1 MYLTSAQHDQLRT
14 LIMGFEIPYRSYIA
28 EVILDTYHDKCSF
41 STALTNAQLSDCQP
55 VLNNTIKN
63 QIIKAQKNPDKLFD
77 ALQFANNSFT
87 TKSVAG
93 SADVPMLGELNV
105 LTYVFQQNFSCLV
118 NIFPC
123 FSDFFSLARKYS
135 YVRNKL
141 NHPLCKILEDT
152 DMIPVLNF
160 MEEICKWLDW
170 KYFWDKSKTDIIK
183 RITALRTSQVVIP
196 ISIQN
201 INDMPFPETRIVCR
215 SQEIAAI
222 KDFIYGKPGAFRKQ
236 SSYCIYG
243 YGGLGKTALVL
254 EGIKE
259 IIQDVIDRTTINNY
273 KPEFLLFFSA
283 KERKLTYSQTSGVL
297 ESVIVRKTFS
307 TFSELKTQIF
317 AFLQIDNF
325 LEFDHS
331 GIVIVDNLE
340 TLSSQDRAELHD
352 FIQAGSPSCIQYILT
367 SRKEEQY
374 DVNVELNGFENDDGL
389 RFINEYSEENDL
401 NLDLSRDE
409 CLELLQIS
417 KGNTLVLVLCLS
429 RLSRKLETIDSIQ
442 ADFSKLPTTKTLN
455 NELTKLPPS
464 GFDIISEFMFKNTFE
479 EVELVFESEHE
490 NMYKVLR
497 IFTVYGGDEIDIYT
511 ISIVA
516 EISCQTVQQ
525 ITNIL
530 CHYLILERR
539 GANYRLNQFAEK
551 YIIQRFLPDAVQYAA
566 LQERVE
572 RCVRQTDRELRMFD
586 DAVKRNPER
595 QKILMDWNI
604 FTNGDKIAAAKIDLI
619 YIDVREQCNKGN
631 KFFVRTALEDAYPKI
646 NLLEKTS
653 IHPYIQY
660 QKARILKM
668 IDDSGILPEKH
679 DEEIQEVYKN
689 VIWSIKTNPLYS
701 CIQHT
706 KSYAAILWIY
716 GMRLIPDD
724 IGAATRYLEDAK
736 STFEECGIVDA
747 EYVNCLSDLL
757 QAYLKS
763 YGYTKNKSYL
773 HSARPI
779 DRKIMEFSRKPKH
792 FWQWHDE
799 LKRY

>member
-105 LTYVFQQNFSCLV
+105 LTYVFQQNFSYLV

-141 NHPLCKILEDT
+141 NHPLCKILED
-152 DMIPVLNF
+152 
-160 MEEICKWLDW
+160 
-170 KYFWDKSKTDIIK
+170 TDIIK

-273 KPEFLLFFSA
+273 KPECLLFFSA

-490 NMYKVLR
+490 NIYKVLR

-631 KFFVRTALEDAYPKI
+631 KFFVRTALEDAYPNI
-646 NLLEKTS
+646 NLLEKTR
-653 IHPYIQY
+653 IHP
-660 QKARILKM
+660 
-668 IDDSGILPEKH
+668 
-679 DEEIQEVYKN
+679 
-689 VIWSIKTNPLYS
+689 
-701 CIQHT
+701 
-706 KSYAAILWIY
+706 
-716 GMRLIPDD
+716 
-724 IGAATRYLEDAK
+724 
-736 STFEECGIVDA
+736 
-747 EYVNCLSDLL
+747 
-757 QAYLKS
+757 
-763 YGYTKNKSYL
+763 
-773 HSARPI
+773 
-779 DRKIMEFSRKPKH
+779 
-792 FWQWHDE
+792 
-799 LKRY
+799 

>member
-28 EVILDTYHDKCSF
+28 EVILGTYHDKSSF
-41 STALTNAQLSDCQP
+41 STALTNVQLSNSQP
-55 VLNNTIKN
+55 ALNNTIKN
-63 QIIKAQKNPDKLFD
+63 QIVKAQKNPDKLFD
-77 ALQFANNSFT
+77 ALQFANNSFAS
-87 TKSVAG
+87 KSVAG
-93 SADVPMLGELNV
+93 EADVPMLGELNV
-105 LTYVFQQNFSCLV
+105 LTYVFQQDFSLLINV
-118 NIFPC
+118 FPC

-201 INDMPFPETRIVCR
+201 INDMPFPEMRIVCR
-215 SQEIAAI
+215 TQEIAAI
-222 KDFIYGKPGAFRKQ
+222 KEFIYGKPGAFRKQ

-259 IIQDVIDRTTINNY
+259 VIQDVIDETTINNY

-307 TFSELKTQIF
+307 TFSELRAHIF
-317 AFLQIDNF
+317 TFLQIDNF
-325 LEFDHS
+325 AGFNRN
-331 GIVIVDNLE
+331 GIIIVDNLE
-340 TLSSQDRAELHD
+340 TLSSQDRTELHD
-352 FIQAGSPSCIQYILT
+352 FIQAGSPPCIQYILT

-374 DVNVELNGFENDDGL
+374 DVNVELNGFENEGGL
-389 RFINEYSEENDL
+389 LFINEYSEENDL
-401 NLDLSRDE
+401 NLNLSKDE

-429 RLSRKLETIDSIQ
+429 RLSRKLETIASIQ
-442 ADFSKLPTTKTLN
+442 ADFSKLPTTRALN
-455 NELTKLPPS
+455 NELAKLPPS

-479 EVELVFESEHE
+479 EVELIFDSEYE
-490 NMYKVLR
+490 NIYKILR

-511 ISIVA
+511 ISIIA
-516 EISCQTVQQ
+516 EIPCQTVQQ
-525 ITNIL
+525 IANIL
-530 CHYLILERR
+530 CHYLILERQ

-551 YIIQRFLPDAVQYAA
+551 YIIQRFLPDAIQYAT
-566 LQERVE
+566 LQEKVE
-572 RCVRQTDRELRMFD
+572 RCVRQTNRELQMFD
-586 DAVKRNPER
+586 DAVERNPER
-595 QKILMDWNI
+595 KKILKDWNI
-604 FTNGDKIAAAKIDLI
+604 FASGDKIAAAKIDSI
-619 YIDVREQCNKGN
+619 YVDVREQCNKGN
-631 KFFVRTALEDAYPKI
+631 KFFVRTALEEAYPKI
-646 NLLEKTS
+646 ELLEKTS

-660 QKARILKM
+660 QKARILKL

-701 CIQHT
+701 SIQHT
-706 KSYAAILWIY
+706 KSYASVLWIY
-716 GMRLIPDD
+716 GMRLIPND
-724 IGAATRYLEDAK
+724 ISAATRYLEDAK
-736 STFEECGIVDA
+736 NTFEECGITDT
-747 EYVNCLSDLL
+747 EYMNCLSDLL
-757 QAYLKS
+757 QAYLES
-763 YGYTKNKSYL
+763 YRCTKNKSYL

-779 DRKIMEFSRKPKH
+779 DRKIMESYYKPKR

-799 LKRY
+799 LKKY

>member
-41 STALTNAQLSDCQP
+41 STALTNAQLSNCQP

-123 FSDFFSLARKYS
+123 FSD
-135 YVRNKL
+135 
-141 NHPLCKILEDT
+141 
-152 DMIPVLNF
+152 
-160 MEEICKWLDW
+160 
-170 KYFWDKSKTDIIK
+170 
-183 RITALRTSQVVIP
+183 
-196 ISIQN
+196 
-201 INDMPFPETRIVCR
+201 
-215 SQEIAAI
+215 
-222 KDFIYGKPGAFRKQ
+222 
-236 SSYCIYG
+236 
-243 YGGLGKTALVL
+243 
-254 EGIKE
+254 
-259 IIQDVIDRTTINNY
+259 
-273 KPEFLLFFSA
+273 
-283 KERKLTYSQTSGVL
+283 
-297 ESVIVRKTFS
+297 
-307 TFSELKTQIF
+307 
-317 AFLQIDNF
+317 
-325 LEFDHS
+325 
-331 GIVIVDNLE
+331 
-340 TLSSQDRAELHD
+340 
-352 FIQAGSPSCIQYILT
+352 
-367 SRKEEQY
+367 
-374 DVNVELNGFENDDGL
+374 
-389 RFINEYSEENDL
+389 
-401 NLDLSRDE
+401 
-409 CLELLQIS
+409 
-417 KGNTLVLVLCLS
+417 
-429 RLSRKLETIDSIQ
+429 
-442 ADFSKLPTTKTLN
+442 
-455 NELTKLPPS
+455 
-464 GFDIISEFMFKNTFE
+464 
-479 EVELVFESEHE
+479 
-490 NMYKVLR
+490 
-497 IFTVYGGDEIDIYT
+497 
-511 ISIVA
+511 
-516 EISCQTVQQ
+516 
-525 ITNIL
+525 
-530 CHYLILERR
+530 
-539 GANYRLNQFAEK
+539 YRLNQFAEK